1 MLQACLVEQLD
12 QLLAQVSHANSVN
25 ALGAG
30 CRTRIRFDAGKMISF
45 YGNMDESVQ
54 GHRQRLKQRFAERGL
69 EGFHDYEVLELLLI
83 YAIPRIDV
91 KPVAK
96 RLLEVFKTLA
106 GVFDATVAELRQVDG
121 VGEKGAVF
129 LTLIR
134 QVEVRYLASD
144 LPGKS
149 VFDSPEKVKSYL
161 RLLVQGR
168 GMECFGAIFTDQQHR
183 HVSTQIMFEGTVDR
197 TAVYPR
203 NLMKRALELDAKGM
217 ILFHNH
223 PGGTAQASREDIELT
238 SRMAEACAP
247 LDIKMLDHFL
257 IAGKQVLSFKEAGWY

>member
-1 MLQACLVEQLD
+1 MTPSKDTV
-12 QLLAQVSHANSVN
+12 
-25 ALGAG
+25 
-30 CRTRIRFDAGKMISF
+30 K
-45 YGNMDESVQ
+45 
-54 GHRQRLKQRFAERGL
+54 GHRERLRQRFAEHGF
-69 EGFHDYEVLELLLI
+69 EGFHDYEVLELLLT
-83 YAIPRIDV
+83 YALPRVDV

-96 RLLEVFKTLA
+96 QLLKAFGTLA
-106 GVFDATVAELRQVDG
+106 GVFDAPVAELSQVPG
-121 VGEKGAVF
+121 IGEKGAVF
-129 LTLIR
+129 LALVR

-149 VFDSPEKVKSYL
+149 VFDRPEKVKAHL

-183 HVSTQIMFEGTVDR
+183 HIATQVMFEGTVER

-223 PGGTAQASREDIELT
+223 PGGTKRASEEDIRLT
-238 SRMAEACAP
+238 RQMSEAGRP
-247 LDIKMLDHFL
+247 LDIKVLDHFL
-257 IAGKQVLSFKEAGWY
+257 IAGKEVLSFRERGWY